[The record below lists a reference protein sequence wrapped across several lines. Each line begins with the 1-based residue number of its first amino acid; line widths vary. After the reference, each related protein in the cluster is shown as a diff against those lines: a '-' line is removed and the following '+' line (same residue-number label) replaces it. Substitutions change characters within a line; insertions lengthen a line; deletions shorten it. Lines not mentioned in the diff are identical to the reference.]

1 VRVEH
6 WLYTIPLRVRSL
18 FRRDRVEQELNEEL
32 AFHLECRAAQEIAAG
47 KSPERARADALKAM
61 DGLEQHKE
69 ECRDTRGVNLIE
81 NLVRDARQAWRGI
94 WKNPGFS
101 AVAVA
106 TLALGIGANSAMFSV
121 INAALIRPLPYPKPH
136 QLVLLFEQ
144 IDGPN
149 IASFANFADWQQQSH
164 SFSAMA
170 AGRQESFSLG
180 GNGSF
185 QPEQIP
191 GAIFSWALF
200 QTLGVEPA
208 LGRPFIPA
216 DDRIGAPRVAV
227 ISYGLWQRRFAGSG
241 DILREQIRL
250 NGVNYDIVGVMPAGF
265 GYPTRDVEVWAPIQP
280 QFGPELV
287 ISRGSHQLYVIA
299 RLRDGIT
306 RAQATVEVDGIQ
318 RRILAANPGALIGN
332 GAVSFPLQEITTR
345 RSRASLYVLFAGV
358 GCLLLIA
365 CVNISNLLL
374 ARGSRRSREFSIRA
388 SLGASRGRLLQQF
401 LTESLML
408 TLLGAIAGLLLAYG
422 MLGALGPRA
431 SHIIQANDIDTSA
444 PVRIDGSVLLFS
456 AAISI
461 AAGLGAGFLS
471 ARRSLQGDPG
481 HYLKDGGRSATAGRT
496 QQRLRTGL
504 ISAEVALSV
513 MLLIAAGLM
522 IRSFDKLQRVR
533 TGVRADNLVTAGIA
547 VPSSRYESPESIGLF
562 YRRLLERLKAIPG
575 VRNAGL
581 VSCLPV
587 DGYCGDNSFNIE
599 GRQLPPGQF
608 IFALNRQA
616 SPEYFRVAGI
626 PLLAG
631 RVFTERDGRT
641 VIISESMARK
651 FWPKESPVGQRIYF
665 GDEKSPRYE
674 IVGIV
679 GDVLISLD
687 DTPQPTMYLPALQG
701 LDNTEYAV
709 VDAPGDTRVISERLR
724 KAVSSI
730 DPDIPAYQIR
740 TMAEII
746 GESSWHRA
754 LTATLLGS
762 FAALALILSAVGLY
776 GVLSYLIAQRTAEV
790 GIRMALGATRGV
802 VCRLV
807 LVQGLSPAIAG
818 IAAGLI
824 AAFGLARTMRTVLF
838 GVVPTDTLTFVSAPA
853 VIILV
858 AVVAS
863 IVPAWRATR
872 VDPAIALRTE

>member
-1 VRVEH
+1 MRLEH
-6 WLYTIPLRVRSL
+6 WLYTIPLRLRSL
-18 FRRDRVEQELNEEL
+18 FRRNLVEQELDEEL
-32 AFHLECRAAQEIAAG
+32 AFHLECRTAEEIAAG
-47 KSPERARADALKAM
+47 KSPEAAHADALRAM
-61 DGLEQHKE
+61 DGPEQHKE
-69 ECRDTRGVNLIE
+69 ECRDSRGVNLIE
-81 NLVRDARQAWRGI
+81 NLARDVRQAWRGM

-106 TLALGIGANSAMFSV
+106 TLALGIGANSAIFSV
-121 INAALIRPLPYPKPH
+121 INAALIRPLPYPKPY
-136 QLVLLFEQ
+136 QLILLFE
-144 IDGPN
+144 GLGVT
-149 IASFANFADWQQQSH
+149 SFANFTDWQQQSR
-164 SFSAMA
+164 SFSSMA
-170 AGRQESFSLG
+170 AGRQESFNLG

-185 QPEQIP
+185 QPEHIR

-200 QTLGVEPA
+200 QTLGVEPEV
-208 LGRPFIPA
+208 GRAFMPE
-216 DDRIGAPRVAV
+216 DDRAGAARVAV
-227 ISYGLWQRRFAGSG
+227 ISYGLWQRRFAGSSG
-241 DILREQIRL
+241 VLRQQIRL
-250 NGVNYDIVGVMPAGF
+250 NGVNYDIVGVMAAGF
-265 GYPTRDVEVWAPIQP
+265 GYPARKVEVWVPIQP
-280 QFGPELV
+280 QFGPDLATDR
-287 ISRGSHQLYVIA
+287 SYHQVYAVA
-299 RLRDGIT
+299 RLRDGVT
-306 RAQATVEVDGIQ
+306 RAQATAEVDGIQ
-318 RRILAANPGALIGN
+318 RRIFAANPGDLVQK
-332 GAVSFPLQEITTR
+332 GATSLPLQDITTV

-358 GCLLLIA
+358 GCLLLIV

-408 TLLGAIAGLLLAYG
+408 TLIGAIAGLLLAYG
-422 MLGALGPRA
+422 LIGALGARA
-431 SHIIQANDIDTSA
+431 SQIIQAADIDTSA
-444 PVRIDGSVLLFS
+444 PVRVDVRVLLFT
-456 AAISI
+456 AIISVV
-461 AAGLGAGFLS
+461 AGLCAGLLS

-481 HYLKDGGRSATAGRT
+481 HYLRDGGRSATAGRA

-522 IRSFDKLQRVR
+522 IRSFDQLQRVR
-533 TGVRADNLVTAGIA
+533 TGVRAGNLVTAGIA
-547 VPSSRYESPESIGLF
+547 VPRSWYETPESIRLF
-562 YRRLLERLKAIPG
+562 YRRLLERLKTIPG
-575 VRNAGL
+575 VRDAGL

-587 DGYCGDNSFNIE
+587 NGYCGDDSFSIE

-608 IFALNRQA
+608 MLALNRQA

-631 RVFTERDGRT
+631 RFFMERDGQA
-641 VIISESMARK
+641 VIIGESMARK
-651 FWPKESPVGQRIYF
+651 FWPKESPLGQRIYF
-665 GDEKSPRYE
+665 GDETSRYE

-687 DTPQPTMYLPALQG
+687 DTPQPTMYRPALQG

-709 VDAPGDTRVISERLR
+709 IDAPGDTRLISERLR

-730 DPDIPAYQIR
+730 DPDIPACQIR
-740 TMAEII
+740 TMADIV
-746 GESSWHRA
+746 GESSQHRA

-818 IAAGLI
+818 IAVGLI
-824 AAFGLARTMRTVLF
+824 AAFGLARAMRSVLF
-838 GVVPTDTLTFVSAPA
+838 GVAPTDALTFVSAPA
-853 VIILV
+853 VIV
-858 AVVAS
+858 AVAVLAS